1 MCLSCTANKSP
12 SDMTKCPVGCEGWYC
27 KRNRDCASHHL
38 SNCTSVKQVRNE
50 FGVSSV
56 NEDHAPTTVYV
67 LMGKDDNV
75 VYATIDPLELNALSR
90 NVEIYDWWTA
100 VTTIRLVHAANVPIA
115 NALVESINTLM
126 TQQGV

>member
-1 MCLSCTANKSP
+1 
-12 SDMTKCPVGCEGWYC
+12 
-27 KRNRDCASHHL
+27 
-38 SNCTSVKQVRNE
+38 VRNE